1 MDERRNR
8 KKQIEMKQKSGRKKI
23 NSAKKKRKNNIKRV
37 RNPEK
42 SSVNQNSKPQEFS
55 EKPKKFVSKKRIKRR
70 NRIISVV
77 LLIIMIVGVMTALSL
92 TVFFPIKTIKI
103 SGSEKYSAKEIS
115 SAIGVVK
122 GDNLLLASEKRANTA
137 VKSTYPYIKEI
148 KFIKSLPFTL
158 NVKVSEYDVFAQIKY
173 SSGYIRIGKDG
184 KVLEIADKYLKGA
197 AVITG
202 VTVTEKTIGETVA
215 FESKDG
221 EEDIFQKTNEIIN
234 AFENSKIGGVTL
246 INFNN
251 MQDIRVTYNNQI
263 VMLIGSSAN
272 LDKKLAHAK
281 ATLEA
286 RSESKETGTLNL
298 SRIPSAKNEASFIPR
313 ELQKDEIAGKKK

>member
-1 MDERRNR
+1 MDERRYK
-8 KKQIEMKQKSGRKKI
+8 KKQIEMKQGKSRKKI
-23 NSAKKKRKNNIKRV
+23 TSAKKKRRNNVNREI
-37 RNPEK
+37 NPDK
-42 SSVNQNSKPQEFS
+42 TAVNQNLQPQKIK
-55 EKPKKFVSKKRIKRR
+55 EKPKKYVSKKRIKRR
-70 NRIISVV
+70 NRAIAVFTLTV
-77 LLIIMIVGVMTALSL
+77 LIVAALTALSL

-103 SGSEKYSAKEIS
+103 SGNEKYSAEEIS

-122 GDNLLLASEKRANTA
+122 GDNLLLASEKRANSA
-137 VKSTYPYIKEI
+137 LKSTYPYIQEVE
-148 KFIKSLPFTL
+148 FNKSLPFTL
-158 NVKVSEYDVFAQIKY
+158 NVKVKEYDVFAQIKY
-173 SSGYIRIGKDG
+173 SSGYVRIGKDG
-184 KVLEIADKYLKGA
+184 KVLETADKYLKGA

-202 VTVTEKTIGETVA
+202 VTVSEKSIGETIA
-215 FESKDG
+215 FKSEDD
-221 EEDIFQKTNEIIN
+221 EEDIFKKTNEIIT
-234 AFENSKIGGVTL
+234 AFENSEIGGVTL

-263 VMLIGSSAN
+263 VMLLGSSAN

-313 ELQKDEIAGKKK
+313 ELKKDEIAGKKK